1 MIRALILLMAISA
14 GIYFYSC
21 SDPSSSTAENLPPDT
36 HLSIYPDSTIAPGST
51 LKRINWWGDDPDG
64 IVKGYYISFDSVNWG
79 YTSRND
85 STFLLSINGKDST
98 FRFFVAAVDDKGLVD
113 PTPATNLYP
122 VLNTPPSVTFDQGTS
137 LPDTTFP
144 IASFKWTGS
153 DPDGNLTIRYY
164 QYSMNDTNNFRRIP
178 GTTNLLTLTRD
189 SGLVINSNNVFY
201 LRAEDNAGAVSPII
215 RMPDTSATW
224 YVRPNVSRILMI
236 RDLTTND
243 LAFATPYFNNAF
255 DTIQYD
261 IFDIKSNGGALI
273 PKIIN
278 PMFIET
284 LKLYDIVFWTGGN
297 GSVASA
303 ANFDL
308 ARQSLPFYTQ
318 SGGKVFFASGF
329 QGVSTQI
336 DPGYINFAPIDSVT
350 SCSVPI
356 SNTSLI
362 NTDMSYPV
370 IGMSTSIF
378 GLKGLMVT
386 TATVIYKLYVG
397 QGCFD
402 TINVGIKDLPPPATP
417 KTIYFAL
424 PIYSMNSNPQ
434 ASKDLFRRIFIE
446 EFGY

>member
-1 MIRALILLMAISA
+1 MIRAILLFIITAT
-14 GIYFYSC
+14 GFYYFSC
-21 SDPSSSTAENLPPDT
+21 SDPTSGTVENMPPDT

-64 IVKGYYISFDSVNWG
+64 LVKGFRISFDSVNWG
-79 YTSRND
+79 YTTKND
-85 STFLLSINGKDST
+85 STFLLSINGDDST
-98 FRFFVAAVDDKGLVD
+98 FRFFVAAVDDKDLID
-113 PTPATNLYP
+113 PSPATNLYP
-122 VLNTPPSVTFDQGTS
+122 VVNTPPSVTFDQGTD

-144 IASFKWTGS
+144 VASFKWTGS
-153 DPDGNLTIRYY
+153 DPDGNETIRYY
-164 QYSMNDTNNFRRIP
+164 QYSLNDTLNFKRVS
-178 GTTNLLTLTRD
+178 GTTNLLTLTLD
-189 SGLVINSNNVFY
+189 SGLVVNSNNIFY

-215 RMPDTSATW
+215 RMPDTSASW
-224 YVRPNVSRILMI
+224 YVRPTTSKILMV
-236 RDLTTND
+236 RDLLEND
-243 LAFATPYFNNAF
+243 LAFANPYFENAF
-255 DTIQYD
+255 DTIHYD
-261 IFDIKSNGGALI
+261 IFDIKSNNGSLI

-278 PMFIET
+278 PMFIKT
-284 LKLYDIVFWTGGN
+284 LELYDIVFWTGGN

-336 DPGYINFAPIDSVT
+336 EPGYINFAPIDSVT
-350 SCSVPI
+350 SCSIPI
-356 SNTSLI
+356 TNSNLT

-370 IGMSTSIF
+370 IGTSTFVF

-402 TINVGIKDLPPPATP
+402 TINVGIKDLPPPNSP
-417 KTIYFAL
+417 KMIYFAL
-424 PIYSMNSNPQ
+424 PIYSMNRDPL
-434 ASKDLFRRIFIE
+434 ASKELFRKIFIQ